1 MTEHAE
7 NAALLTAANQAD
19 GILAEG
25 VRLIYAR
32 ATRSYLLVPPVAGL
46 LIWMESAAISR
57 TRLFIWAC
65 VMAISMSI
73 GLAFSVA
80 FRRTQPAPDAAKSWL
95 HRRIGASVV
104 HGCAWGSSVL
114 LIMPGQDRM
123 ELRVLTLAFLVG
135 VTSTL
140 VLTHVGARLAFPAV
154 VLPLWLPAII
164 VMLTSSGGLSIGIGV
179 TIIIYVGVMLH
190 YNSELNRDLVAHVR
204 TGVENA
210 ALARRLSGANEEAEA
225 ANQRLRTLNETVREM
240 ALRDELTGAHN
251 RRHLMQE
258 LDREIAR
265 ADRHGASLW
274 VAVADLDEFKEV
286 NDLHGH
292 LAGDALLRAIA
303 EAIETQV
310 RTHDCFAR
318 YGGEE
323 FAIVLPE
330 IDQAGAIDCL
340 ERIRRSVEETTT
352 ICDGDRVGCTISIGA
367 TAHRAGRT
375 ASQLLSEADSAMY
388 TAKSE
393 GRNRVVL
400 FPLAHDGRAVR
411 PEA

>member
-1 MTEHAE
+1 MRLDCSHA
-7 NAALLTAANQAD
+7 
-19 GILAEG
+19 
-25 VRLIYAR
+25 
-32 ATRSYLLVPPVAGL
+32 S
-46 LIWMESAAISR
+46 
-57 TRLFIWAC
+57 
-65 VMAISMSI
+65 
-73 GLAFSVA
+73 
-80 FRRTQPAPDAAKSWL
+80 
-95 HRRIGASVV
+95 
-104 HGCAWGSSVL
+104 GC
-114 LIMPGQDRM
+114 
-123 ELRVLTLAFLVG
+123 E
-135 VTSTL
+135 
-140 VLTHVGARLAFPAV
+140 
-154 VLPLWLPAII
+154 
-164 VMLTSSGGLSIGIGV
+164 
-179 TIIIYVGVMLH
+179 
-190 YNSELNRDLVAHVR
+190 
-204 TGVENA
+204 
-210 ALARRLSGANEEAEA
+210 
-225 ANQRLRTLNETVREM
+225 
-240 ALRDELTGAHN
+240 
-251 RRHLMQE
+251 
-258 LDREIAR
+258 
-265 ADRHGASLW
+265 DRHGASLW

-340 ERIRRSVEETTT
+340 ERIRRSVEETITT
-352 ICDGDRVGCTISIGA
+352 CDGDRVGCTISIGA
-367 TAHRAGRT
+367 TAHRSGRT